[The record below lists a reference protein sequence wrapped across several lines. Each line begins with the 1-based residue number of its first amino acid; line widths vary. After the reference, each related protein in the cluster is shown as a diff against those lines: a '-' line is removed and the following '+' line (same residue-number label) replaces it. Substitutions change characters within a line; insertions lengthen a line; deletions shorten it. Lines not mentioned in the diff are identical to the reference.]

1 MMRFKT
7 AALLTAALFSQAVS
21 AQTEQPIP
29 AEHLFNQASVGAVID
44 MAFDTKSQRYTEF
57 ATLFNLCQKLP
68 DNPQCGEKYEK
79 KRSNYELAKANY
91 NVLLMANEAQFIDL
105 MMPPSNYPELVSAL
119 KTLGYLSENE
129 TKAEH
134 SLVLE
139 ALNEWLVLH
148 SFAKTDEIYFMH
160 ALMVRAEEL
169 SQQLYIERH
178 PI

>member
-7 AALLTAALFSQAVS
+7 TALLTAALFTQTVS
-21 AQTEQPIP
+21 AQTEQSVT
-29 AEHLFNQASVGAVID
+29 AEYLFNQVAVNAVID
-44 MAFDTKSQRYTEF
+44 MAFDTKSRQYTEF

-68 DNPQCGEKYEK
+68 DDPQCGEKYEK

-91 NVLLMANEAQFIDL
+91 NVLLMTNEAEFIDL

-119 KTLGYLSENE
+119 KTLGYLSENQ
-129 TKAEH
+129 TKADH
-134 SLVLE
+134 SIVLE

-169 SQQLYIERH
+169 SQQLQTERYSS
-178 PI
+178 